1 MENKRKIGPV
11 TTGAGVGTAVAGSL
25 GTIIGFLFTRAGIEL
40 PAEVSN
46 AILVLISTLGTILGG
61 YLARGEK
68 FSLAEALGSILPE
81 VSPEAPKPEVSQ
93 ELPSSREDYAKYE
106 FPRDN
111 VQ

>member
-1 MENKRKIGPV
+1 MDNKRKIGPV

-40 PAEVSN
+40 PA

-93 ELPSSREDYAKYE
+93 ELPANHADYAKYE
-106 FPRDN
+106 FPREN

>member
-1 MENKRKIGPV
+1 MDNKRKIGPV

-93 ELPSSREDYAKYE
+93 ELPANHADYAKYE
-106 FPRDN
+106 FPREN